1 MHRRSVIRKQ
11 KAQSAPNRRHAN
23 SLLTALPHAEYQRL
37 LAAGLE
43 PVTLKFGEV
52 LHEPGVPI
60 RYVYFPIDSVVSLL
74 MTVTGHHALK
84 VGLVGY
90 EGIVGIPLAL
100 GIHTSY
106 RRASVQRAGTAMRME
121 SALFRK
127 EILHGKAL
135 QQILFRFKHA
145 LVGQI
150 AQTAVCKQ
158 FHSVQARVVSY
169 LLMTRDRA
177 RSNEFRLTQA
187 FLAGMLGVRRSSVTL
202 AASILQKRALIKQ
215 SRGEITILDQ
225 KGLSA
230 ASCECYRIIKRI
242 YASVH
247 TDGQV
252 GATTRRRRPRHAD
265 RAIE

>member
-1 MHRRSVIRKQ
+1 MHRRGVIRKQ

-23 SLLTALPHAEYQRL
+23 SLLTALPQAEYQHL

-60 RYVYFPIDSVVSLL
+60 RYVYFPIDCVVSLL

-100 GIHTSY
+100 GIHSSY
-106 RRASVQRAGTAMRME
+106 RRASVQRAGTAMRMK

-150 AQTAVCKQ
+150 AQSAVCKQ
-158 FHSVQARVVSY
+158 FHSVQARIVSY

-177 RSNEFRLTQA
+177 RSNEFRLTQE
-187 FLAGMLGVRRSSVTL
+187 FLADMLGTRRASVSI

-215 SRGEITILDQ
+215 SRGAITILDQ

-230 ASCECYRIIKRI
+230 ASCECYQIIKRI
-242 YASVH
+242 YASVY
-247 TDGQV
+247 TDG
-252 GATTRRRRPRHAD
+252 
-265 RAIE
+265 

>member
-1 MHRRSVIRKQ
+1 VIRKQ

-23 SLLTALPHAEYQRL
+23 SLLTALPPAEYQHL

-43 PVTLKFGEV
+43 PITLKFGEV

-60 RYVYFPIDSVVSLL
+60 RYVYFPLDCVVTLL
-74 MTVTGHHALK
+74 MTVTGHHPLK

-90 EGIVGIPLAL
+90 EGVVGIPLAL

-106 RRASVQRAGTAMRME
+106 RRALVHRGGTAMRMK

-127 EILHGKAL
+127 ETLHGKAL

-150 AQTAVCKQ
+150 AQSVVCKQ
-158 FHSVQARVVSY
+158 FHSVQARIVSY

-177 RSNEFRLTQA
+177 RSNEFRLTQE
-187 FLAGMLGVRRSSVTL
+187 FLADMLGARRASVSV
-202 AASILQKRALIKQ
+202 AAGILQKRALIKQ
-215 SRGEITILDQ
+215 SRGKITILDL

-230 ASCECYRIIKRI
+230 ASCECYRIIERI
-242 YASVH
+242 YASVYA
-247 TDGQV
+247 DG
-252 GATTRRRRPRHAD
+252 
-265 RAIE
+265 